1 MWRYLIAWLPMVPL
15 AIGNGA
21 LRQTWYG
28 RHVSELAAHQIST
41 ATALVLFAIYIGFV
55 IRSLRPV
62 SGRQAIAVGLLWLG
76 LTVAFEFLF
85 GHYVAGQSW
94 RALLHDYHLLAGRLW
109 VLVLAWLALSPYLFY
124 RFLVRSGS
132 R

>member
-1 MWRYLIAWLPMVPL
+1 MWKYLLAWLPMVPI

-21 LRQTWYG
+21 LRQAWYG

-41 ATALVLFAIYIGFV
+41 VSALVLFAIYIGLV
-55 IRSLRPV
+55 IRALRPT

-85 GHYVAGQSW
+85 GHYVAGHSW
-94 RALLHDYHLLAGRLW
+94 RALLHDYDLPAGRLW
-109 VLVLAWLALSPYLFY
+109 VLVLVWLALAPYLFSRY
-124 RFLVRSGS
+124 SSGVR